1 MNDKLKKTLAAYYT
15 KFGEPF
21 PVDISDTR
29 GPDEIAV
36 EVRRFIRLGVK
47 KITTEYYADEYS
59 VY

>member
-1 MNDKLKKTLAAYYT
+1 MNDKLKKTLAAYYA

-21 PVDISDTR
+21 PIDISDER
-29 GPDEIAV
+29 GPDEITA

-47 KITTEYYADEYS
+47 KLITDNYKDEYS

>member
-1 MNDKLKKTLAAYYT
+1 MNEKLRKTLAAYYS

-21 PVDISDTR
+21 PIDISDER
-29 GPDEIAV
+29 DPEAIAA

-47 KITTEYYADEYS
+47 KIESDYYENENS